1 MPKLFLK
8 NALLLATF
16 DDAEREIPDG
26 ALILRD
32 HLIEAVGTTADLIP
46 LAHDADQVIDLRDH
60 VVLPGLVNTH
70 HHMYQ
75 SLTRVTA
82 QNAELFDWL
91 RTLYPMWARLTPP
104 MITTSAL
111 VAMAELI
118 LSGCTT
124 TTDHLY
130 IYPNGVRLDD
140 AIQAAQQIGIRF
152 HPTRGS
158 MSVGESQGGLPPDRV
173 VEAEPAI
180 LRETQRLIETYH
192 DADPFAMLKIAV
204 APCSPFT
211 VSEGLMR
218 EAAVLARSYGVRLHT
233 HLAETVG
240 DVAYSLERFGKDP
253 AHYAESLG
261 WVGEDVWHAHCVCLS
276 TEGIALF
283 GQTGTGVAHC
293 PGSNLRLAS
302 GIAPIRAMLK
312 AGVRVGLG
320 VDGSA
325 SNDAAHLINEA
336 RLAMLVA
343 RVKETPGDPA
353 ALSARN
359 ALRIATRGGAAALG
373 YTKIGQLAPGM
384 AADVVAFDLN
394 QIGYTGALHDPLAA
408 LVFCAPTQVSYSLIH
423 GRVIVAKGVLTTLD
437 LPPIIEAHQAFA
449 RQLARGE

>member
-218 EAAVLARSYGVRLHT
+218 EAAVLARSYGVRLQT